1 MNKTLLWL
9 AVVAT
14 VLCLATSIP
23 EVESESEQELK
34 VGGWKNI
41 GLANYPVYEGVI
53 KYLKK
58 EANLLPTGARL
69 VKAES
74 QVVAGTNFRL
84 RFQIGASVSEIVV
97 WQQLDGSYEVTSNEI
112 VSKQ

>member
-9 AVVAT
+9 AVIAAM
-14 VLCLATSIP
+14 LCLATSAP
-23 EVESESEQELK
+23 EVESESEEEPK
-34 VGGWKNI
+34 MGGWKNI
-41 GLANYPVYEGVI
+41 GLANYAVYEGVI

-84 RFQIGASVSEIVV
+84 RFQMGAGLSEIVV
-97 WQQLDGSYEVTSNEI
+97 WQQLDGSY
-112 VSKQ
+112 